1 MSFFSISLLEYIDD
15 EQVQYNYYKT
25 IQDSKQVHI
34 FFLNCSLLKFLLH
47 HILGKMKFDSLV
59 HLILKYLLGYVMI
72 DHIVLTITRKVNF
85 LSFRSPRRMIVWKV
99 AAFGIGL
106 DLYDEVLASSGVF

>member
-1 MSFFSISLLEYIDD
+1 MSMMSRYSTIITRQFKTANKSIF
-15 EQVQYNYYKT
+15 
-25 IQDSKQVHI
+25 